1 MDKKDNSIVS
11 MRSTSALFDK
21 YINLERMLS
30 KNYTLHTIKGS
41 TGIYIISKEKPT
53 KGKEMYLLK
62 IICGTATIPV
72 TAEYNYQL
80 STKKRIL

>member
-1 MDKKDNSIVS
+1 MSKFKQGDRIEAIDKSRGFEEAIVLN
-11 MRSTSALFDK
+11 TF
-21 YINLERMLS
+21 
-30 KNYTLHTIKGS
+30 
-41 TGIYIISKEKPT
+41 ISKEKPT

-80 STKKRIL
+80 STKKKIL